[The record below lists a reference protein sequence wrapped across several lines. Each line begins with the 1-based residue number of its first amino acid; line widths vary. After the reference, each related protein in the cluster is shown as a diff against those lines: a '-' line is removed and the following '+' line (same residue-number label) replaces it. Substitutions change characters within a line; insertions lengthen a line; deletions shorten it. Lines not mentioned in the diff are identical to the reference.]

1 MKISVIGT
9 GYVGLIQSVG
19 LSKLGFEVTGIDID
33 ERKIKKLN
41 RGISTL
47 HEEQLEGELKL
58 FINENLKFTSSY
70 ESVYNSDIVF
80 LCVGTPQD
88 DFGNADLKFLYSAV
102 ESLKKYIE
110 DKHKTVV
117 IKSTV
122 PVGTCRKIKEILKD
136 YPVEVISNPEF
147 LREGIAFKDFFEPE
161 RIVLGFENPENI
173 ESTKLL
179 KRVYSHF
186 EKKSVP
192 FVISSWETSELIKYA
207 SNAFLATKI
216 SFINE
221 ISKFSD
227 IVGADIKTVGEAMGM
242 DDRIGPKFLNAG
254 IGYGG
259 SCFPKD
265 VKALAKQF
273 ESFEIESKL
282 INATESINQTQNIWF
297 FENKIKKYY
306 GDISGKTFA
315 VLGLAFKP
323 FTDDL
328 RESKA
333 IELINILL
341 KNGAIVKGFDYIE
354 KARENTINKYALS
367 DSKSLGY
374 SLHILD
380 ELNDA
385 LFNVDGIIIATEYD
399 FDKENWSELKN
410 LVNHPVIFDGKN
422 VMDSK
427 TLKSLGYTYFGI
439 GKN

>member
-41 RGISTL
+41 SGISTL
-47 HEEQLEGELKL
+47 HEEQLEEELKL

-70 ESVYNSDIVF
+70 ESVYDSDIVF

-102 ESLKKYIE
+102 ESLKKYIG
-110 DKHKTVV
+110 DKPKTIV

-122 PVGTCRKIKEILKD
+122 PVGTCRKIKKILKD

-186 EKKSVP
+186 EKKGVP

-273 ESFEIESKL
+273 ESFELESKL

-306 GDISGKTFA
+306 GDVSGKTFA

-385 LFNVDGIIIATEYD
+385 LFNVDGIIVATEYD
-399 FDKENWSELKN
+399 FDKEDWSEIKN
-410 LVNHPVIFDGKN
+410 LVNNPVIFDGKN

-427 TLKSLGYTYFGI
+427 KLKTLGYTYFGV

>member
-33 ERKIKKLN
+33 ERKVKKLN
-41 RGISTL
+41 NGICTL
-47 HEEQLEGELKL
+47 YEDNLEEELNK
-58 FINENLKFTSSY
+58 FINENLNFTSSY
-70 ESVYNSDIVF
+70 DSIYNSDVIF

-88 DFGNADLKFLYSAV
+88 DLGNADLKFLYSAV
-102 ESLKKYIE
+102 ESIKKYI
-110 DKHKTVV
+110 DNKPKTVV

-122 PVGTCRKIKEILKD
+122 PVGTCRKIQEMLKD
-136 YPVEVISNPEF
+136 YPVEVVSNPEF

-161 RIVLGFENPENI
+161 RIVLGFETPENNQSI
-173 ESTKLL
+173 NLL
-179 KRVYSHF
+179 KKVYGHF
-186 EKKSVP
+186 EKNNVP

-207 SNAFLATKI
+207 SNAFLAAKI

-221 ISKFSD
+221 ISKL
-227 IVGADIKTVGEAMGM
+227 ADKVDANIKTISEAMGM
-242 DDRIGPKFLNAG
+242 DERIGPKFLNAG

-273 ESFEIESKL
+273 ECFEIESKM
-282 INATESINQTQNIWF
+282 INATENVNRNQTTWF
-297 FENKIKKYY
+297 FENKIQKYY
-306 GDISGKTFA
+306 ENISGKTFA

-323 FTDDL
+323 NTDDL

-341 KNGAIVKGFDYIE
+341 ENGAIVKGFDYIE
-354 KARENTINKYALS
+354 KARENTLNKYTLS
-367 DSKSLGY
+367 DSKNIGY

-380 ELNDA
+380 HLEDA
-385 LFNVDGIIIATEYD
+385 VFNVDGIIIATEYD
-399 FDKENWSELKN
+399 FNIENWIEIKK
-410 LVNHPVIFDGKN
+410 LVNEPVVFDGKN
-422 VMDSK
+422 VLDSK
-427 TLKSLGYTYFGI
+427 KLKSLGYTYFGV

>member
-19 LSKLGFEVTGIDID
+19 LSKLGFNVTGIDID
-33 ERKIKKLN
+33 ERKVKKLN
-41 RGISTL
+41 SGISTL
-47 HEEQLEGELKL
+47 HEEQLEEELKL

-70 ESVYNSDIVF
+70 ESVYDSDIVF

-102 ESLKKYIE
+102 ESLKKYIG
-110 DKHKTVV
+110 DKYKTVV

-122 PVGTCRKIKEILKD
+122 PVGTCRKIKKILKD

-186 EKKSVP
+186 EKKGVP

-273 ESFEIESKL
+273 ESFELESKL

-306 GDISGKTFA
+306 GDVSGKTFA

-399 FDKENWSELKN
+399 FDKEDWSEIKT
-410 LVNHPVIFDGKN
+410 LVNNPVIFDGKN
-422 VMDSK
+422 AMDSK
-427 TLKSLGYTYFGI
+427 KLKTLGYTYFGV

>member
-41 RGISTL
+41 SGISTL
-47 HEEQLEGELKL
+47 HEEQLEEELKL

-70 ESVYNSDIVF
+70 ESINDSNIVF

-102 ESLKKYIE
+102 ESVKKYIG
-110 DKHKTVV
+110 DKPKTVV

-161 RIVLGFENPENI
+161 RIVLGVENPENI
-173 ESTKLL
+173 ETINLL
-179 KRVYSHF
+179 KRVYNHF
-186 EKKSVP
+186 EKKGVP

-227 IVGADIKTVGEAMGM
+227 IVGADIKTVGKAMGM

-265 VKALAKQF
+265 VKALGKQF
-273 ESFEIESKL
+273 ESFELESKL
-282 INATESINQTQNIWF
+282 INATESINQTQTTWF

-306 GDISGKTFA
+306 GDVSGKTFA

-354 KARENTINKYALS
+354 KARENTINKYTLS

-380 ELNDA
+380 ELNDT

-410 LVNHPVIFDGKN
+410 LVNNPVIFDGKN

>member
-41 RGISTL
+41 SGISTL
-47 HEEQLEGELKL
+47 HEEQLEEELKL

-70 ESVYNSDIVF
+70 ESVYDSDLVF

-102 ESLKKYIE
+102 ESLKKYIG
-110 DKHKTVV
+110 DKHKTIV

-186 EKKSVP
+186 EKKGVP
-192 FVISSWETSELIKYA
+192 FVISIWETSELIKYA

-399 FDKENWSELKN
+399 FDKENWSEIKN

>member
-19 LSKLGFEVTGIDID
+19 LSKLGFNVTGIDID
-33 ERKIKKLN
+33 ERKVKKLN
-41 RGISTL
+41 SGISTL
-47 HEEQLEGELKL
+47 YEEQLEEELKL

-70 ESVYNSDIVF
+70 ESVYDSDIVF

-102 ESLKKYIE
+102 ESLKKYIG
-110 DKHKTVV
+110 DKYKTVV

-122 PVGTCRKIKEILKD
+122 PVGTCRKIKKILKD

-186 EKKSVP
+186 EKKGVP

-273 ESFEIESKL
+273 ESFELEPKI
-282 INATESINQTQNIWF
+282 INATESVNQTQTTWF

-323 FTDDL
+323 NTDDL
-328 RESKA
+328 RESKS
-333 IELINILL
+333 IELINLL
-341 KNGAIVKGFDYIE
+341 LNNGAIVKGYDYIE
-354 KARENTINKYALS
+354 KARENTINKYTLS
-367 DSKSLGY
+367 DSKCMGY

-380 ELNDA
+380 ELKDTV
-385 LFNVDGIIIATEYD
+385 FNADGIIIATEYD
-399 FDKENWSELKN
+399 FDKEDWSEIKT
-410 LVNHPVIFDGKN
+410 LVNNPVIFDGKN
-422 VMDSK
+422 AMDSK
-427 TLKSLGYTYFGI
+427 KLKTLGYTYFGV

>member
-33 ERKIKKLN
+33 ERKVKKLN
-41 RGISTL
+41 SGISTL
-47 HEEQLEGELKL
+47 YEDNLEEELKK

-70 ESVYNSDIVF
+70 EPISNSDVIF

-102 ESLKKYIE
+102 ESIKKYI
-110 DKHKTVV
+110 DNKPKTVV

-122 PVGTCRKIKEILKD
+122 PVGTCRKIQEILKD
-136 YPVEVISNPEF
+136 YPVEVVSNPEF

-161 RIVLGFENPENI
+161 RIVLGFENPENNRSI
-173 ESTKLL
+173 NLL
-179 KRVYSHF
+179 KKVYGHF
-186 EKKSVP
+186 EKNNVP

-207 SNAFLATKI
+207 SNAFLAAKI

-221 ISKFSD
+221 ISKLSD
-227 IVGADIKTVGEAMGM
+227 KVGADIKTISEAMGM
-242 DDRIGPKFLNAG
+242 DERIGAKFLNAG

-273 ESFEIESKL
+273 ESFEIESK
-282 INATESINQTQNIWF
+282 IITSTENVNQAQTTWF

-306 GDISGKTFA
+306 GNVSGKTFA

-323 FTDDL
+323 NTDDL

-354 KARENTINKYALS
+354 KARENTLNKYILS
-367 DSKSLGY
+367 DSKSIGY

-380 ELNDA
+380 HLEDA
-385 LFNVDGIIIATEYD
+385 VFETDGIVIATEYD
-399 FDKENWSELKN
+399 FNIENWMKIKELVKE
-410 LVNHPVIFDGKN
+410 PVIFDGKN
-422 VMDSK
+422 VLDSK
-427 TLKSLGYTYFGI
+427 KLKSLGYTYFGV
-439 GKN
+439 GRN